1 MIHFFYIIILS
12 FHVCLLQVS
21 SSGTLTGGYFKNMR
35 SKLEIQKQRNDLI
48 NQIKESEKEHAVL
61 KTQLNEV
68 EVNVNVVVSD
78 MQKTETK
85 NSKSK

>member
-1 MIHFFYIIILS
+1 
-12 FHVCLLQVS
+12 
-21 SSGTLTGGYFKNMR
+21 MR

-48 NQIKESEKEHAVL
+48 NQIKQAENELAVL
-61 KTQLNEV
+61 KTQLNAV
-68 EVNVNVVVSD
+68 EINVNVVMSD

>member
-1 MIHFFYIIILS
+1 
-12 FHVCLLQVS
+12 
-21 SSGTLTGGYFKNMR
+21 MR

-48 NQIKESEKEHAVL
+48 NQINIADGELSIL

-68 EVNVNVVVSD
+68 EININLIMSD

>member
-1 MIHFFYIIILS
+1 
-12 FHVCLLQVS
+12 
-21 SSGTLTGGYFKNMR
+21 MR

-48 NQIKESEKEHAVL
+48 NQIKQAESELASL
-61 KTQLNEV
+61 KTQLNAV
-68 EVNVNVVVSD
+68 EINVNVVMSD

>member
-1 MIHFFYIIILS
+1 
-12 FHVCLLQVS
+12 
-21 SSGTLTGGYFKNMR
+21 MR
-35 SKLEIQKQRNDLI
+35 SKIEIQKQRNDLM
-48 NQIKESEKEHAVL
+48 NQIKQAEEELAIL

-68 EVNVNVVVSD
+68 EASINVVMSD

>member
-1 MIHFFYIIILS
+1 M
-12 FHVCLLQVS
+12 QVS
-21 SSGTLTGGYFKNMR
+21 SNGTLTGGYFKNMR

-48 NQIKESEKEHAVL
+48 NQIKQAEEELAVL
-61 KTQLNEV
+61 KTQLNAV
-68 EVNVNVVVSD
+68 EVNVNVVMSD

>member
-1 MIHFFYIIILS
+1 MLDLFI
-12 FHVCLLQVS
+12 VQVS
-21 SSGTLTGGYFKNMR
+21 SSGTLTGGYFKNVR
-35 SKLEIQKQRNDLI
+35 SKLEVQKQRNDLI
-48 NQIKESEKEHAVL
+48 HQIKEAEEELSVL

-68 EVNVNVVVSD
+68 EVNVNVFMSD

>member
-1 MIHFFYIIILS
+1 M
-12 FHVCLLQVS
+12 S
-21 SSGTLTGGYFKNMR
+21 SSGTLTGGYFKNVR
-35 SKLEIQKQRNDLI
+35 SKLEIQKQRNDLM
-48 NQIKESEKEHAVL
+48 NQIKAAEDELSVL

-68 EVNVNVVVSD
+68 EVNVNVLMSD

>member
-1 MIHFFYIIILS
+1 
-12 FHVCLLQVS
+12 
-21 SSGTLTGGYFKNMR
+21 MR

-48 NQIKESEKEHAVL
+48 NQIKEAEEELAVL
-61 KTQLNEV
+61 KKQLNEV
-68 EVNVNVVVSD
+68 EASINVVMSD

>member
-1 MIHFFYIIILS
+1 
-12 FHVCLLQVS
+12 
-21 SSGTLTGGYFKNMR
+21 MR
-35 SKLEIQKQRNDLI
+35 SKLEIQKQRNDSMS
-48 NQIKESEKEHAVL
+48 QIKEAEEVLAVL

-68 EVNVNVVVSD
+68 EVNVNVVMSD

>member
-1 MIHFFYIIILS
+1 
-12 FHVCLLQVS
+12 
-21 SSGTLTGGYFKNMR
+21 LTGGYFKNMR

-48 NQIKESEKEHAVL
+48 SQISKLEEELAIL

-68 EVNVNVVVSD
+68 EVSVNLVMSD

>member
-1 MIHFFYIIILS
+1 
-12 FHVCLLQVS
+12 
-21 SSGTLTGGYFKNMR
+21 MR

-48 NQIKESEKEHAVL
+48 NQISKSEEELTVL
-61 KTQLNEV
+61 KKQLNEV
-68 EVNVNVVVSD
+68 EISVNLVMSD

>member
-1 MIHFFYIIILS
+1 M
-12 FHVCLLQVS
+12 
-21 SSGTLTGGYFKNMR
+21 TGGYFKNMR

-48 NQIKESEKEHAVL
+48 NQIKLAEDELAVL
-61 KTQLNEV
+61 KTELNTV
-68 EVNVNVVVSD
+68 EISVNVVMSD

>member
-1 MIHFFYIIILS
+1 
-12 FHVCLLQVS
+12 
-21 SSGTLTGGYFKNMR
+21 MR
-35 SKLEIQKQRNDLI
+35 SKLEIQKQRNDLM

>member
-1 MIHFFYIIILS
+1 
-12 FHVCLLQVS
+12 
-21 SSGTLTGGYFKNMR
+21 MR
-35 SKLEIQKQRNDLI
+35 SKLELQKQRNELI
-48 NQIKESEKEHAVL
+48 CQIKGAEEELAEL

-68 EVNVNVVVSD
+68 EVNVNSVMSE

>member
-1 MIHFFYIIILS
+1 
-12 FHVCLLQVS
+12 
-21 SSGTLTGGYFKNMR
+21 MR

-48 NQIKESEKEHAVL
+48 NQIKESEKEHSIL

>member
-1 MIHFFYIIILS
+1 M
-12 FHVCLLQVS
+12 
-21 SSGTLTGGYFKNMR
+21 TGGYFKNMR

-48 NQIKESEKEHAVL
+48 SQISKLEEELAIL

-68 EVNVNVVVSD
+68 EVSVNLVMSD

>member
-1 MIHFFYIIILS
+1 
-12 FHVCLLQVS
+12 
-21 SSGTLTGGYFKNMR
+21 MR

-48 NQIKESEKEHAVL
+48 NQIKESEKEHAIL
-61 KTQLNEV
+61 KSQLNEV

>member
-1 MIHFFYIIILS
+1 
-12 FHVCLLQVS
+12 
-21 SSGTLTGGYFKNMR
+21 MR
-35 SKLEIQKQRNDLI
+35 SKLEIQKQRNDLM
-48 NQIKESEKEHAVL
+48 NQIQEAENELALL

-68 EVNVNVVVSD
+68 EVNVNVVMSD

>member
-1 MIHFFYIIILS
+1 
-12 FHVCLLQVS
+12 
-21 SSGTLTGGYFKNMR
+21 MR

-48 NQIKESEKEHAVL
+48 NQINALEIELADL
-61 KTQLNEV
+61 KTKLNEV
-68 EVNVNVVVSD
+68 EVNVNSLMGN

>member
-1 MIHFFYIIILS
+1 MCFSNIFFPYLK
-12 FHVCLLQVS
+12 VS

-35 SKLEIQKQRNDLI
+35 SKLEIQKQRNDSI
-48 NQIKESEKEHAVL
+48 SQIKEAEEVLAVL

-68 EVNVNVVVSD
+68 EVNVNVVMSD

-85 NSKSK
+85 NSKSKYVFSY

>member
-1 MIHFFYIIILS
+1 M
-12 FHVCLLQVS
+12 
-21 SSGTLTGGYFKNMR
+21 
-35 SKLEIQKQRNDLI
+35 
-48 NQIKESEKEHAVL
+48 NQIKAAEDELSVL

-68 EVNVNVVVSD
+68 EVNVNVLMSD